1 MAELSISDRG
11 PIRVVVMGGAG
22 SAGDGAEPKAEPHGG
37 GEARLNVLSRA
48 LVAEL
53 SAEAKRAGDDP
64 SVRAVVLTGAGSRAF
79 CAGANLKE
87 RRGWTEDDIR
97 NWLVELHTALR
108 ELEKCPKPWIAAVN
122 GLALGGGCELALACD
137 LRVVDPGAQMGL
149 TETRIGII
157 PGGGGT
163 VRLSRLVGL
172 GRARDLILTARR
184 VPADEAL
191 RIGLA
196 DRVSGPGGSLEA
208 AIALANEIAANAP
221 LGVATAKAALAEA
234 WDLALDAALERERSH
249 YETVLRSADRLEG
262 LQAFAEKRAARWS
275 GR

>member
-1 MAELSISDRG
+1 MSELSITDR
-11 PIRVVVMGGAG
+11 PPVRIVRI
-22 SAGDGAEPKAEPHGG
+22 D
-37 GEARLNVLSRA
+37 GEAQMNVLSRA

-53 SAEAKRAGDDP
+53 SVEAKRAAQDP
-64 SVRAVVLTGAGSRAF
+64 AIRAVVLTGSGTRAF
-79 CAGANLKE
+79 SAGANLKE
-87 RRGWTEDDIR
+87 RRGWTDDDIR
-97 NWLVELHTALR
+97 RWLVELHTALR
-108 ELEKCPKPWIAAVN
+108 ELERCPKPWIAAVN

-137 LRVVDPGAQMGL
+137 LRVVDPAAQMGL

-163 VRLSRLVGL
+163 VRLPRLVGL
-172 GRARDLILTARR
+172 GRAREMILTARR
-184 VPADEAL
+184 VPAEEAL

-196 DRVSGPGGSLEA
+196 DRVSPPGGSVDA

-221 LGVATAKAALAEA
+221 LGVAAAKAALAEA

-249 YETVLRSADRLEG
+249 YEMVLRSADRLEG
-262 LQAFAEKRAARWS
+262 LQAFAEKRPAKWS